1 MADFY
6 QRLGVSQNAPQDE
19 IRKVYRRL
27 ARQYHPDRNPGDKAA
42 EAAFIEINEANATLC
57 DPEKRRRYDMLL
69 GAGVYNARTGRAYRP
84 GESAVQDFDPRL
96 FQRGSRAFQMG
107 NFADVL
113 SDLNGDTR
121 QSGRRAGDS

>member
-6 QRLGVSQNAPQDE
+6 QRLGVSQKAPQGE
-19 IRKVYRRL
+19 IRKVYRQL

-57 DPEKRRRYDMLL
+57 DPEKRRRYDALL
-69 GAGVYNARTGRAYRP
+69 GAGVFNARTGKAYRP

-96 FQRGSRAFQMG
+96 FQRGSRVFQMG

-113 SDLNGDTR
+113 SDLDGDAR
-121 QSGRRAGDS
+121 QGGRRAGDS

>member
-1 MADFY
+1 MIDFY
-6 QRLGVSQNAPQDE
+6 QRLGVSQEVPQGE

-42 EAAFIEINEANATLC
+42 EATFIEINEANATLC

-69 GAGVYNARTGRAYRP
+69 SAGVFNARNGRPFRP
-84 GESAVQDFDPRL
+84 GQSNVQSFDPRL

-113 SDLNGDTR
+113 SDLDG
-121 QSGRRAGDS
+121 